1 MYDEFETHDQTARN
15 VIIAML
21 VLIILVAS
29 GWAVIHYR
37 HIHLFNKT
45 NNSLASNGPETY
57 STAKPSTKSVIPTKP
72 STPATPA
79 TPATPQ
85 PSSSSSSS
93 SSSNSTQTT
102 PTQQTTTPTTNQP
115 ATPAPTTSTLT
126 NTGPTSNL
134 LVFGAVSISGALAY
148 NIYLRRKVTS

>member
-1 MYDEFETHDQTARN
+1 
-15 VIIAML
+15 ML

-29 GWAVIHYR
+29 GWAVVHYR
-37 HIHLFNKT
+37 HIHLFSKT

-93 SSSNSTQTT
+93 SSSSQAQAT
-102 PTQQTTTPTTNQP
+102 PTQQTTTTPTPNQS
-115 ATPAPTTSTLT
+115 ATPAPASSTLT